1 MEHSAAGAAGGGDLA
16 APAPAAAIL
25 ARILTGVVDE
35 PRRTAAALIGEF
47 GSLGGL
53 LAGSSN
59 RIERLAGSGV
69 APLVD
74 ALGQAVHEILHERI
88 AERPLLGDWVA
99 LLDYL
104 RADLAHRRIEQVRLL
119 HLDAGNRLIRDE
131 LLSEGTVDGAPVPVR
146 EVVASCLEL
155 GSAALILVHNH
166 PSGDPQPSK
175 ADIAITHALAAVC
188 RQIGIVVHDHL
199 IIAAAGH
206 VSLRARGDLA

>member
-1 MEHSAAGAAGGGDLA
+1 MLE
-16 APAPAAAIL
+16 
-25 ARILTGVVDE
+25 
-35 PRRTAAALIGEF
+35 EF
-47 GSLGGL
+47 GSLGAV
-53 LAGSSN
+53 LAGSRK

-69 APLVD
+69 APLID

-88 AERPLLGDWVA
+88 TERPLLGDWTA

-199 IIAAAGH
+199 IIGAAGH